1 MALSQNFR
9 FMQLVN
15 VVSFFDV
22 YWPSLMSRLWEAIR
36 FLTSELVQ
44 IPSLGC
50 MLPHT
55 VFAELV
61 CIYAIPYAV
70 AVIAMMWPLLT
81 WIVLKILTLVA
92 EGWAQTFSRRM
103 LINPFDMMQMLV
115 WFYALFFNTLIQKGF
130 ILFTCARSPNGLS
143 TVSLYPNVECPGPST
158 QPDQKWLEIL
168 PFAVMYCATIGFGMV
183 AAVFYGGLQ
192 VRKAIAQESDRG
204 KWAFV
209 AAGFRDAD
217 VCWPAIILLKDL
229 LINIS
234 VALLSG
240 FGSFQLL
247 AAAAISGLYAHFC
260 LTRHPFDNPVN
271 NMLEV
276 WCSFSVF
283 GLCLLAA
290 GLGFPF
296 DIDGKALKM
305 LGGDIFQK
313 TSLFA
318 FHIVTIAIALI
329 LMLVTPFYLHA
340 QRRASELKQSLVVEE
355 KDLLKMDDA
364 DLQTIQSVFL
374 RSRPLSKSASDL
386 EMRQGDA
393 SEDSIGI

>member
-1 MALSQNFR
+1 MVRCLCSLASTK
-9 FMQLVN
+9 
-15 VVSFFDV
+15 VSFFDV
-22 YWPSLMSRLWEAIR
+22 YWPSLMSRLWGAIR

-55 VFAELV
+55 AFAELV

-70 AVIAMMWPLLT
+70 ALIAMMWPLVT

-92 EGWAQTFSRRM
+92 GGWAQTFSRRM
-103 LINPFDMMQMLV
+103 LIKPFDMMQMLV

-143 TVSLYPNVECPGPST
+143 TVSLYPNVECPGPSA

-168 PFAVMYCATIGFGMV
+168 PFAVMYCATTGFGMA
-183 AAVFYGGLQ
+183 AAVFYGSLQ
-192 VRKAIAQESDRG
+192 VKKNIAQESDRG

-209 AAGFRDAD
+209 ATGFRDAH

-234 VALLSG
+234 VAALSG

-247 AAAAISGLYAHFC
+247 AAAAISGLYGHFC

-296 DIDGKALKM
+296 DIDGKALKI
-305 LGGDIFQK
+305 LGGDVFQK

-318 FHIVTIAIALI
+318 FHIVTIAIALL
-329 LMLVTPFYLHA
+329 LMLVTPFEQFHA
-340 QRRASELKQSLVVEE
+340 HKRRASELKQGLVVEE
-355 KDLLKMDDA
+355 KDLLNMDDA
-364 DLQTIQSVFL
+364 DLAKVQRIFL
-374 RSRPLSKSASDL
+374 RSRPLSRDFAKSAWTSKFV
-386 EMRQGDA
+386 A
-393 SEDSIGI
+393 V